1 MKKFLVFFVFLF
13 GLACSAMAAPRDYKA
28 SDGFICAKVDE
39 ALDSSGNTE
48 WTLKG
53 QNSKVQ
59 MFFDTG
65 SKTDIG
71 LHNGCEAEYKKI
83 HSLLVKRAQDIEQL
97 VLIGSADQQ
106 NASGNFDNRDLAE
119 RRVNY
124 AGDLFTGVSNLY
136 RYVTGDK
143 DAETWSSTINNP
155 VYRAVEIYVIWELQS
170 CNQETMNNVKTMQ
183 TALQNV
189 LPKYADKSAK
199 IKEALDIIT
208 RLQSICDSTSTR
220 LTASQG
226 KEYSLLL
233 SKLGTIMLELGK
245 TIAEIQVINNQLNI
259 SQTTVSN
266 TEINAYYS
274 RLNKLR
280 DSLKVSA
287 WRDAEGN
294 FNTARLASDSIAG
307 VVLGTVGGIV
317 TSKLVKKNQ
326 LKKGFEDLS
335 CNVGGQRV
343 ADYGDTFR
351 VGLQ

>member
-13 GLACSAMAAPRDYKA
+13 GLACSAMAVPRDYKA
-28 SDGFICAKVDE
+28 PDGFICAKVDE
-39 ALDSSGNTE
+39 TINPSGQTV

-53 QNSKVQ
+53 QNSKIK

-71 LHNGCEAEYKKI
+71 LHSGCEDEYKKI
-83 HSLLVKRAQDIEQL
+83 YSLLLKQVQDIEQL
-97 VLIGSADQQ
+97 VLIGSADEQ
-106 NASGNFDNRDLAE
+106 NASGSFDNRDLAE

-124 AGDLFTGVSNLY
+124 AGDLFDGFN
-136 RYVTGDK
+136 RHIYVTGDK
-143 DAETWSSTINNP
+143 DAETWSGSINNP
-155 VYRAVEIYVIWELQS
+155 IFRAVDIYVVWELQS
-170 CNQETMNNVKTMQ
+170 CDQTTMNNVNTMQ
-183 TALQNV
+183 AALKEV
-189 LPKYADKSAK
+189 LPKYADKSGK
-199 IKEALDIIT
+199 IKEALDIT
-208 RLQSICDSTSTR
+208 TKLQNICASTSTR

-233 SKLGTIMLELGK
+233 SKLGRIMLELGK
-245 TIAEIQVINNQLNI
+245 SITEIQLINNQLNI

-274 RLNKLR
+274 RLNKIR

-287 WRDAEGN
+287 WRDAEGK

-335 CNVGGQRV
+335 CNVGGQKV